1 MKRLTLQ
8 TNTADVTSL
17 NVLMSEASQKKIISE
32 IRKSKVLNDL
42 LFLDSVYL
50 KENKD
55 IRVLTEEMSTAMADL
70 AVEENLPAEKE
81 EVSRNH
87 LLTLIQAGVAP
98 VAAYRVI
105 KNIIK
110 GEFLEAFKNLPGIN
124 LFLVP
129 EAIYELIMSG
139 LSALP
144 ENIRKDLVENK
155 YSKAM
160 LRLLFSMKELQ
171 KSEDI
176 SQFYDNLKSLINES
190 SHALIIFSGFL
201 ASLAA
206 VCAAKGAAIVTTG
219 VAVLAAIEAATVGLA
234 SPVVA
239 AGLGVALSVLVAWE
253 TVCAVLAAGAVGSA
267 TAGFVSFLINKVSK
281 MDPEAD
287 VFRDEKFQKEV
298 MNLVQG
304 MSEEHSKKLKE
315 KQSQMNVSYD
325 QAEPLEFD
333 SAEEDKEDLL
343 SDPVTVPY
351 NPGMSTPEE
360 DLRLVAENK
369 TYKRWQALSGI
380 K

>member
-1 MKRLTLQ
+1 MKRLTLETDTVDQ
-8 TNTADVTSL
+8 INL
-17 NVLMSEASQKKIISE
+17 NVLLSESSQKQMLSE
-32 IRKSKVLNDL
+32 MRKRKVLNDL
-42 LFLDSVYL
+42 LFLDRVHL
-50 KENKD
+50 KESKD
-55 IRVLTEEMSTAMADL
+55 INALNEEMSTAMADL

-81 EVSRNH
+81 KVARSH
-87 LLTLIQAGVAP
+87 LLTLIQAGLAP

-160 LRLLFSMKELQ
+160 IRLLFSMKELQ
-171 KSEDI
+171 KSEDVR
-176 SQFYDNLKSLINES
+176 QFYDNLKSLINES
-190 SHALIIFSGFL
+190 SHALIIFSTFL

-206 VCAAKGAAIVTTG
+206 ICAVKGAAIVTTG
-219 VAVLAAIEAATVGLA
+219 VAVLATIEAATAGLA

-239 AGLGVALSVLVAWE
+239 AGLAAALSVLVAWE
-253 TVCAVLAAGAVGSA
+253 TVCAVLAVGAAGGAA
-267 TAGFVSFLINKVSK
+267 AGFVSFLINKVSK

-298 MNLVQG
+298 MKLVQG
-304 MSEEHSKKLKE
+304 MSDEHSDNLE
-315 KQSQMNVSYD
+315 KRESRMESSVD
-325 QAEPLEFD
+325 QDEPLEFD
-333 SAEEDKEDLL
+333 DAKDEKEDLL
-343 SDPVTVPY
+343 SDPITMPY

-369 TYKRWQALSGI
+369 TYKRWQTLSGV